1 ARSEIGVAVTIP
13 RARQVPVVRGCLSV
27 LAESIAGLEI
37 GAFRTRA
44 NGQRE
49 RLLDHPVIK
58 LLRNPNSR
66 IDRFTF
72 IHSIVDD
79 LSSHGDFIAAK
90 IWNDDGE
97 LVSLRRIDPASGE
110 MEETREGTKRF
121 RYTDKFGETHTL
133 LEEEMWHIPR
143 PPVLDEIKGTSP
155 ILVDGKEAI
164 AVAIALQKY
173 ANILFTNDATP
184 PYVWAMP
191 EGQSFKDVGSKKN
204 FLASIRR
211 WTTGK
216 NRHRPAVLEYGIK
229 PERLGLTSEEA
240 QFLETRR
247 EPWLDLLRLWRVPP
261 HKLGILE
268 RSTHNNIEHQSLE
281 FVTDCL
287 RPILELIESS
297 IAKFLLEEEEV
308 VFEFNVRSLLR
319 GDLKARYDAYAM
331 GRQWGWLS
339 VNDVLRME
347 NENGIGPAGDRYIE
361 PLNMVPVGAGMD
373 RREKQEGVEK
383 SIAYLHESVRRHRG
397 RPRLEIVKD
406 AA

>member
-1 ARSEIGVAVTIP
+1 MGILDFFAGGDLPAAPSVRDPRDDNWFPQAGPIARSEIGVTVTIP

-27 LAESIAGLEI
+27 VAESIAGLEF
-37 GAFRTRA
+37 GAFRARS
-44 NGQRE
+44 NNQRE
-49 RLLDHPVIK
+49 RLSNHPIIK

-72 IHSIVDD
+72 IYSIVDD
-79 LSSHGDFIAAK
+79 LSSHGDFVAEK
-90 IWNDDGE
+90 IWNEDGE
-97 LVSLRRIDPASGE
+97 LAELKRIDPAAGE

-121 RYTDKFGETHTL
+121 RYTDKFGETHVL

-155 ILVDGKEAI
+155 ILDDGKEAI

-191 EGQSFKDVGSKKN
+191 EGQSFKDEKSKGN

-216 NRHRPAVLEYGIK
+216 NRHRPAVLEYGITPK
-229 PERLGLTSEEA
+229 RLGLTSEEA

-247 EPWLDLLRLWRVPP
+247 ELWLDLLRLWRVPP

-297 IAKFLLEEEEV
+297 IAKFLLEEEDV
-308 VFEFNVRSLLR
+308 FFEFNVRSLLR
-319 GDLKARYDAYAM
+319 GFF
-331 GRQWGWLS
+331 LS
-339 VNDVLRME
+339 
-347 NENGIGPAGDRYIE
+347 
-361 PLNMVPVGAGMD
+361 LN
-373 RREKQEGVEK
+373 
-383 SIAYLHESVRRHRG
+383 L
-397 RPRLEIVKD
+397 
-406 AA
+406 